1 MRPGRGA
8 RRLNPEDPSPIAWTH
23 KIWDAQPAAATLCLL
38 RDERTASSRQSRTR
52 GLSYEFPDPRFIS
65 FFALHGG
72 VIASAL
78 YLTMGAGMRPVP
90 MSILRALAWS
100 AVYLAVTMAVNAIFG
115 TNYSY
120 LRAKPAHASLLDYM
134 APWPFYI
141 AELALLAIL
150 SCLVYYLPFFI
161 MDRLRPR

>member
-1 MRPGRGA
+1 MPPHSEAAVCSNTPRHGA
-8 RRLNPEDPSPIAWTH
+8 QARA
-23 KIWDAQPAAATLCLL
+23 
-38 RDERTASSRQSRTR
+38 
-52 GLSYEFPDPRFIS
+52 GLSAGR
-65 FFALHGG
+65 
-72 VIASAL
+72 SA
-78 YLTMGAGMRPVP
+78 
-90 MSILRALAWS
+90 
-100 AVYLAVTMAVNAIFG
+100 NAIFG

-141 AELALLAIL
+141 AQLALLAIL